1 MSFRF
6 PDTPLTP
13 SLPDLPVTPS
23 HSWDFLGLVA
33 VALITL
39 QATMALFYKI
49 SFSHFEKKMINMN
62 LVFYLIFVVG
72 VLGLTLDLLVY
83 FAQAFKILH
92 CVCS

>member
-13 SLPDLPVTPS
+13 SLPDLPVTHS

-33 VALITL
+33 VALIPL
-39 QATMALFYKI
+39 QATLTLFYEF
-49 SFSHFEKKMINMN
+49 SFSHDEKKIINMN
-62 LVFYLIFVVG
+62 LVYIIFVVG
-72 VLGLTLDLLVY
+72 VIGLTLDLLVY
-83 FAQAFKILH
+83 FAQAFKIMH